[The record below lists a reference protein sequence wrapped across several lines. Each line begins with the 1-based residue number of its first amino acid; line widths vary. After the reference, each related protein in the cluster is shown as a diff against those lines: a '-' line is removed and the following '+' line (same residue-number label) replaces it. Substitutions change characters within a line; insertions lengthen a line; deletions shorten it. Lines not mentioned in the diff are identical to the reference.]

1 MFKDDVAPID
11 VPEVSKTFEKARV
24 IRPFFS
30 STTCMPKNTNSGNPA
45 GLRTRKA
52 WQRRYRTADGCK
64 EITSSHRLRLNHISP
79 SDQSTPPTEPRCVQ
93 VAFADQRSANT
104 APRFRYANSRLH
116 RIRDRNAN
124 IR

>member
-1 MFKDDVAPID
+1 MFEDDVAPFD
-11 VPEVSKTFEKARV
+11 VPEVSKTFKKARV

-64 EITSSHRLRLNHISP
+64 EITSSHRLGLDHIRP
-79 SDQSTPPTEPRCVQ
+79 GDQSTPPTATMALPVPC
-93 VAFADQRSANT
+93 
-104 APRFRYANSRLH
+104 
-116 RIRDRNAN
+116 
-124 IR
+124 